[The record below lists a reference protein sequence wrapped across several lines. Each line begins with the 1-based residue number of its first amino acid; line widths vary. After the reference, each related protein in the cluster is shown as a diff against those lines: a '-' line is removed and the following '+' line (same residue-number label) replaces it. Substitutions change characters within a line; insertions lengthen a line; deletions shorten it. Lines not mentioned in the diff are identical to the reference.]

1 MATRHLAPI
10 AQYREPRD
18 TTAAAILQFLG
29 PKDSGNGYIIL
40 ATDGG
45 RWTDA
50 GDYIVADLDAASGLR
65 GVTGTAGTRIT
76 IR

>member
-18 TTAAAILQFLG
+18 TSAAAILQFLG
-29 PKDSGNGYIIL
+29 PKDSGNGYVIL
-40 ATDGG
+40 STDGG

-50 GDYIVADLDAASGLR
+50 GDYITADLSATTGLR
-65 GVTGTAGTRIT
+65 AVAGTGGTRIT
-76 IR
+76 LR